1 MPKKKLQLINV
12 LTPNE
17 HVVTMIPFKSWVIV
31 ATNLNIYKMINGIL
45 EPVELVYPEK
55 EEEDASSEV

>member
-1 MPKKKLQLINV
+1 MAKKKLQLIDV

-17 HVVTMIPFKSWVIV
+17 HVVAMIPFKSWVII
-31 ATNLNIYKMINGIL
+31 ATNLNIYKMVNGIL

-55 EEEDASSEV
+55 EQKDASTEV

>member
-1 MPKKKLQLINV
+1 MAKKKFQLIDV
-12 LTPNE
+12 LTKNE
-17 HVVTMIPFKSWVIV
+17 CVVAMIPFKNWVII

>member
-1 MPKKKLQLINV
+1 MSKKKLQLINV

-55 EEEDASSEV
+55 GEE

>member
-1 MPKKKLQLINV
+1 MAKKKLQLKDV

-17 HVVTMIPFKSWVIV
+17 HVVAMIPFKSWVIV

-55 EEEDASSEV
+55 EQEDASTEV

>member
-55 EEEDASSEV
+55 EQEDASPEV